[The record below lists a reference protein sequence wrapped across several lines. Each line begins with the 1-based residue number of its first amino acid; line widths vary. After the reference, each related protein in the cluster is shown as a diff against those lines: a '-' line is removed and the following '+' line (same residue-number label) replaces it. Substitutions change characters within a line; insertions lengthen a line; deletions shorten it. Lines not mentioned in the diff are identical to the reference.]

1 MGPKRLHLAELIRT
15 QVACERFHRRV
26 RRHVRC
32 QLGLEGEARRA
43 DGAGVTFLS
52 AVPQQMPFE
61 VISFREGLVA
71 LIAAERLLRR
81 LLVRHHV
88 LPQFVVL
95 QEAFAAGG
103 EVAGERLKALVAQ
116 HVVDQVVAHSH
127 LLGAVNAL
135 MRGVFDV
142 RARVA
147 DEIGKLWIRLGA
159 QRAGYFG
166 AFDDIIAMVLH
177 VLDAVVVV
185 GNTRQANHAGEH
197 VARFVVD
204 FGLLE
209 LARVDDLVPIQPDRI
224 PESHVA
230 VLAGNRP
237 VLVDSNLELSASIVD
252 PHVPLQLRRSL
263 HSLLAQR
270 ALVFVGFHWP
280 RRNLRNIQYIA
291 MHHQVP
297 VELRWRLEALRT
309 DLAFVLSASDRDGV
323 QRRVILRVRVHVRL
337 RRADVRAD
345 CADEAAFSVVQL
357 VILNRMESQL
367 LGVFETFSTDGK
379 RAGEQLH
386 VVVFLNLEGW
396 LQRFHLHHFLFK
408 HFHLLEVFFFAEV
421 ERVDSLVG
429 GDDRL
434 TKAERLDG
442 VGLAR
447 FAN

>member
-1 MGPKRLHLAELIRT
+1 M
-15 QVACERFHRRV
+15 
-26 RRHVRC
+26 
-32 QLGLEGEARRA
+32 
-43 DGAGVTFLS
+43 
-52 AVPQQMPFE
+52 
-61 VISFREGLVA
+61 
-71 LIAAERLLRR
+71 
-81 LLVRHHV
+81 
-88 LPQFVVL
+88 
-95 QEAFAAGG
+95 
-103 EVAGERLKALVAQ
+103 
-116 HVVDQVVAHSH
+116 
-127 LLGAVNAL
+127 
-135 MRGVFDV
+135 
-142 RARVA
+142 
-147 DEIGKLWIRLGA
+147 
-159 QRAGYFG
+159 
-166 AFDDIIAMVLH
+166 
-177 VLDAVVVV
+177 
-185 GNTRQANHAGEH
+185 
-197 VARFVVD
+197 
-204 FGLLE
+204 
-209 LARVDDLVPIQPDRI
+209 DDLVPIQPDRI

-270 ALVFVGFHWP
+270 ALVFVEFHWP
-280 RRNLRNIQYIA
+280 RRNLRNVQYIA

-309 DLAFVLSASDRDGV
+309 DLTFVLSASDRDGV

-434 TKAERLDG
+434 TKAESLDG